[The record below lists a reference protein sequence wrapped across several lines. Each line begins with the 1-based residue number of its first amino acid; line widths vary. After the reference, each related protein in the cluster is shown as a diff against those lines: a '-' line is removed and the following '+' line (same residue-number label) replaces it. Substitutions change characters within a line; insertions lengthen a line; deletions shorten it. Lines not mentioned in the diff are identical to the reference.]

1 MPVGEPIVYSSQR
14 DRQLAPLLHCG
25 FLLVGVVHTLLGP
38 ILPMLA
44 ARWRLDDAEAGALFI
59 AQFTGAMIGSALS
72 SPMIERLGSLRL
84 MACGYA
90 GMAAAVACLG
100 VNSWGIV
107 FLSVFSSGFALGLT
121 TPATNL
127 LVAEINP
134 ERRAAALNI
143 LSFAWA
149 LGAVAGPPLIAL
161 FARDGRLVRPLIGLA
176 ALLSFI
182 ALLIARRPLRNLSG
196 PDQPKPNQ
204 KDPARFE
211 RSALHAWAS
220 PYGLLT
226 GGLIF
231 IYVGTETAAGGWI
244 ASYAHRLGA
253 SASGF
258 GTMTPSF
265 FWAGLLIGRAAAP
278 AVLRR
283 VSEAALVLTSLFVSG
298 AGLVLILVAS
308 SLMTVSS
315 GAGLAGLGLAAVF
328 PTTFAIFTRHFGR
341 QASQLTGFFFVLAG
355 MGGALI
361 PWLVGFTS
369 ARFGDLRIGL
379 LIPLFGVASM
389 IVLQIVIIRA
399 LAPGRFGNHDLVDSG
414 KPRRR

>member
-1 MPVGEPIVYSSQR
+1 MPIEDPIVYSSQR

-25 FLLVGVVHTLLGP
+25 FLLVGIVHTLLGP

-44 ARWRLDDAEAGALFI
+44 ARWRLDDAEAGSLFI
-59 AQFTGAMIGSALS
+59 AQFMGVMIGSALS

-84 MACGYA
+84 MAFSYA
-90 GMAAAVACLG
+90 AMAAAVACLG
-100 VNSWGIV
+100 VNSWGIGLMSV
-107 FLSVFSSGFALGLT
+107 LSYGFAIGLT
-121 TPATNL
+121 APVTNL
-127 LVAEINP
+127 LVAEINS

-143 LSFAWA
+143 LNFVWA

-176 ALLSFI
+176 ALLLGI
-182 ALLIARRPLRNLSG
+182 ALLIARRPLTDLSSRAN
-196 PDQPKPNQ
+196 QPQPNQ
-204 KDPARFE
+204 KDPPPFE
-211 RSALHAWAS
+211 RSALRAWAS
-220 PYGLLT
+220 PYALLT

-231 IYVGTETAAGGWI
+231 IYVGTESATAGWI
-244 ASYAHRLGA
+244 ASYAQRLGT
-253 SASGF
+253 SVSEF

-265 FWAGLLIGRAAAP
+265 FWAGLLIGRVVAP
-278 AVLRR
+278 TALRR
-283 VSEAALVLTSLFVSG
+283 VSEAALVLISL
-298 AGLVLILVAS
+298 LVAS
-308 SLMTVSS
+308 TGLVVILLGSSLTTVSS

-341 QASQLTGFFFVLAG
+341 QASQLTGFVFVLGG

-361 PWLVGFTS
+361 PWLVGLTS

-399 LAPGRFGNHDLVDSG
+399 LALRHLQS
-414 KPRRR
+414 R